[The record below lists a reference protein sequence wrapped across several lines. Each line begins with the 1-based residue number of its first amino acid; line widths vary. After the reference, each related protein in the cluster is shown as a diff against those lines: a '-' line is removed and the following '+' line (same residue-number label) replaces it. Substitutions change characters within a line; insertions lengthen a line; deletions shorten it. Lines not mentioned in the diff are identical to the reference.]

1 MRSIWLASAALF
13 MTAGVACAQTTT
25 STPAPTGAVQAPTM
39 VPPGAAPG
47 KTAPPSTGPA
57 ETMQPVSAPQPA
69 PMASQPMQHHNHAHH
84 WKHNGEMPANAG
96 PRVYLHIAKSALDHH
111 DFTRADEALS
121 HAETRLLTRSVVQSS
136 TAPTDHSPAVT
147 AIENARHAAQ
157 AHNQMAALNAT
168 DEAVQAVRMHHHSQP
183 MHSQPMQRNGI
194 GPASMNLGAPAVT
207 GNTAPQT
214 QVARP
219 TSSAMQPVT
228 PGGDDGSANPAAT
241 GNSMPQTQVTT
252 PTTAMQQPAPTS
264 PAMQAPKTN

>member
-25 STPAPTGAVQAPTM
+25 STPAPTM
-39 VPPGAAPG
+39 
-47 KTAPPSTGPA
+47 APPSA
-57 ETMQPVSAPQPA
+57 A
-69 PMASQPMQHHNHAHH
+69 PMQHHNHAHH

-157 AHNQMAALNAT
+157 AHNQMAALSAT
-168 DEAVQAVRMHHHSQP
+168 DEAMQAVRMHHHSQP
-183 MHSQPMQRNGI
+183 MQRNGM
-194 GPASMNLGAPAVT
+194 GPASMNMGAPAVT

-252 PTTAMQQPAPTS
+252 PTTAMPQPAPTS
-264 PAMQAPKTN
+264 PAMQVPKTN